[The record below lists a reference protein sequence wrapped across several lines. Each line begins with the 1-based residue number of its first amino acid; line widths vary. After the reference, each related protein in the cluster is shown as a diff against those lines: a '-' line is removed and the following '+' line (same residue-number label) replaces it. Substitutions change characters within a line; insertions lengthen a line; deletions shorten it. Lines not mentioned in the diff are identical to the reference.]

1 MRGAR
6 VFRER
11 TRERPGRTPEGRMR
25 RPGQLRSAAFWGGVT
40 SFGFALLI
48 SFGVFLLLG
57 RAGRLG
63 FTSFNAAGLAEGV
76 VFVMAYSGALVY
88 ARSAL
93 HLPSPTLLTFGLLVP
108 PTAGRA
114 AGGVPQVDAGEV
126 VHTLAENRVVIV
138 KQGGVP
144 VGVTGLRRDSIT
156 SWEELV
162 KVPPGVAV
170 TELRSVLAHEQL
182 VVVSESETVH
192 GVITQEM
199 YLAGLWGTVG

>member
-1 MRGAR
+1 
-6 VFRER
+6 
-11 TRERPGRTPEGRMR
+11 MR

-40 SFGFALLI
+40 SFAFALLV
-48 SFGVFLLLG
+48 SFAVFLLLG

-63 FTSFNAAGLAEGV
+63 FSSFNAAGLAEGV
-76 VFVMAYSGALVY
+76 VFVLAYSGALVY

-93 HLPSPTLLTFGLLVP
+93 HLPSPTLLTFGFLVP

-114 AGGVPQVDAGEV
+114 AGRVPQVDAGEV

-138 KQGGVP
+138 EQGGVP

-162 KVPPGVAV
+162 KVPPSVAV
-170 TELRSVLAHEQL
+170 TEFRSVLAHEQL
-182 VVVSESETVH
+182 VVISEGESVH

-199 YLAGLWGTVG
+199 YLAGLWGTVN

>member
-1 MRGAR
+1 
-6 VFRER
+6 
-11 TRERPGRTPEGRMR
+11 MR
-25 RPGQLRSAAFWGGVT
+25 RPGQLRSAAFWGAIA
-40 SFGFALLI
+40 SMAFALLL
-48 SFGVFLLLG
+48 SFVVFLLLG

-63 FTSFNAAGLAEGV
+63 FTSFNPAGLVEGV
-76 VFVMAYSGALVY
+76 VFVVAYSAALVY

-93 HLPSPTLLTFGLLVP
+93 RLPSPTLLSFGVLVP
-108 PTAGRA
+108 PSAGRA
-114 AGGVPQVDAGEV
+114 AGRVPQVDSGEV

-170 TELRSVLAHEQL
+170 TELRRVLAHEQL
-182 VVVSESETVH
+182 VVVSEDETVH

-199 YLAGLWGTVG
+199 YLAGLWGNVV